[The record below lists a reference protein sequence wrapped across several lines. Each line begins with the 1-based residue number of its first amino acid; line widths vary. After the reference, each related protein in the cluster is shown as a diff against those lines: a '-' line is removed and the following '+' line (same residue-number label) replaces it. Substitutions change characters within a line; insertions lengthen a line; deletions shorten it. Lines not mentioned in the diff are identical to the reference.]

1 MNEPPR
7 KQHASIEN
15 VFVLGTG
22 RCGTTT
28 LIRACEYI
36 ENFSCGHETRSTLLG
51 DERIA
56 YPPHHIEADNRLTWF
71 LPRLEKTF
79 PAESTLFV
87 HLKRNAE
94 NTARSFA
101 LRKREGI
108 MRAYREGILMRGN
121 QKTLH
126 DEDIALAKDYIQC
139 VNENIQAFLSNKP
152 HVMQMDLETLNND
165 LPKLWRYINAKGNL
179 ESAITSTNIKHN
191 TSQDYIKKKRRN
203 RLKRFIPQKLL
214 RKQI

>member
-1 MNEPPR
+1 MVSPTAG
-7 KQHASIEN
+7 K
-15 VFVLGTG
+15 
-22 RCGTTT
+22 
-28 LIRACEYI
+28 
-36 ENFSCGHETRSTLLG
+36 NFSSRKYVICSLKKKCRKYRPLLC
-51 DERIA
+51 
-56 YPPHHIEADNRLTWF
+56 IE
-71 LPRLEKTF
+71 K
-79 PAESTLFV
+79 
-87 HLKRNAE
+87 
-94 NTARSFA
+94 ARRYHACVPGRHSDA
-101 LRKREGI
+101 RKP
-108 MRAYREGILMRGN
+108 
-121 QKTLH
+121 KTLH